1 MFVTW
6 DLRSVTIYKD
16 LFIQRV
22 EILEDNHNKKVL
34 EDTVAH
40 IFVRGLKQKWN
51 YQISIKIFLIIQID
65 EIIFDELICLT

>member
-22 EILEDNHNKKVL
+22 EILEDNYNKKVL
-34 EDTVAH
+34 EDTV
-40 IFVRGLKQKWN
+40 F
-51 YQISIKIFLIIQID
+51 IFLFGFQT
-65 EIIFDELICLT
+65 EMELSDFN

>member
-22 EILEDNHNKKVL
+22 EILEDNYNKKVL

-40 IFVRGLKQKWN
+40 IFVRVSNRNGIIRFQLK
-51 YQISIKIFLIIQID
+51 YS
-65 EIIFDELICLT
+65 